1 MSVSRRTFLTL
12 TAAVALAP
20 RLAGA
25 QPSSGLARIGWL
37 SVDKEPDPFIEG
49 LREGLKRY
57 GHVDGRSIVLERRY
71 GAGNLD
77 VLRAAAEEMVKQK
90 VAFIV
95 AAGPAIRAVRT
106 IQDLPVLFA
115 ISGDPMEAGLADSL
129 ARPGRN
135 FTGITFLSLEV
146 AAKRVQLLK
155 EAIPRVRT
163 IAALSNV
170 DHPGEPSERK
180 ATDAAVQALGM
191 SLIYV
196 PFKTV
201 AELDQGL
208 RAVREA
214 KPDAM
219 IVFPEGATV
228 ANRTRI
234 AEFAIAQRIPSMFG
248 WSEYVDA
255 GGLMSYG
262 ANVREAYVQ
271 LAEYADR
278 LLRGA
283 RPATLPIVQ
292 PTRFELV
299 VNTRTAKALDVTMPS
314 ALLVRAARVVE

>member
-1 MSVSRRTFLTL
+1 MVSRRTFLAV
-12 TAAVALAP
+12 TAAAFAP
-20 RLAGA
+20 RIARA
-25 QPSSGLARIGWL
+25 QPAPSVPRIGWL
-37 SVDKEPDPFIEG
+37 SVDSEPDPFIEG
-49 LREGLKRY
+49 FREGMRRFNY
-57 GHVDGRSIVLERRY
+57 VDGQNLVIERRY

-77 VLRAAAEEMVKQK
+77 VLRAAAADMSKQK
-90 VAFIV
+90 VAMIV
-95 AAGPAIRAVRT
+95 AAGPAMRAARG
-106 IQDLPVLFA
+106 IQDTPVLIA
-115 ISGDPMEAGLADSL
+115 ISGDPLEAGIAETL

-155 EAIPRVRT
+155 EAIPGLRT

-170 DHPGEPSERK
+170 DHPGEASERK
-180 ATDAAVQALGM
+180 ATEAAAHALGVT
-191 SLIYV
+191 LVYV
-196 PFKTV
+196 PFKFVT
-201 AELDQGL
+201 ELDQGL
-208 RAVREA
+208 RGVRDA

-219 IVFPEGATV
+219 LVFPEGATV
-228 ANRTRI
+228 ANRMRV
-234 AEFAIAQRIPSMFG
+234 AEFAISQRLPSMFG

-278 LLRGA
+278 VLKGA

-299 VNTRTAKALDVTMPS
+299 VNARTAKALDVAIPS
-314 ALLVRAARVVE
+314 TLLLRAARVLE